1 MSLGFVQIVVIFTKF
16 SISMPAARSC
26 TCKLRHDSA
35 HCASAPSGTLP
46 SAGVARPVK
55 YPAFGLECSRPCQV
69 FRQKK
74 AEGRNPPLPVR
85 FDLCE
90 IT

>member
-1 MSLGFVQIVVIFTKF
+1 MSLGLRTIVVIFTKF

-35 HCASAPSGTLP
+35 HCASASSGTLP

-55 YPAFGLECSRPCQV
+55 YPAFDLEWHLARVEFSDKRKRRAETLRSRFV
-69 FRQKK
+69 
-74 AEGRNPPLPVR
+74 
-85 FDLCE
+85 
-90 IT
+90 